1 MSHIDE
7 APESATAQAT
17 PELSVDPSSF
27 IPLYQQIT
35 DQVRGLIR
43 EGKRHPGE
51 VFFAEGEVAAML
63 GISKMPVRQAFQK
76 LRSEGW
82 LILARGKKPVIGA
95 GRVPWNFQE
104 LRGFSEEMRRRG
116 LDPAARVLS
125 MEQCDPDPEAAEA
138 LRLRPGEKIYRLRR
152 LRYMDQEPA
161 ALVTSY
167 LPVRLFPGLENYRF
181 EGSLYQ
187 IMENVY
193 QRKLGH
199 AEENI
204 GAIIAGP
211 DDAAILETTPGAA
224 LLLIRETAF
233 DPKQVPLEYSV
244 SLLRGDRY
252 HATVISV
259 RRT

>member
-1 MSHIDE
+1 MNSD
-7 APESATAQAT
+7 

-43 EGKRHPGE
+43 EGKRQPGD
-51 VFFAEGEVAAML
+51 VFLAEGEVAAML

-82 LILARGKKPVIGA
+82 LILARGRKPVIGA

-116 LDPAARVLS
+116 LEPAARVLS
-125 MEQCDPDPEAAEA
+125 MEQCDPDADATEA
-138 LRLRPGEKIYRLRR
+138 LRLQPGEKVYRLRR
-152 LRYMDQEPA
+152 LRYIDQEPA
-161 ALVTSY
+161 AIVTSH

-187 IMENVY
+187 LMETVY

-199 AEENI
+199 AEESI
-204 GAIIAGP
+204 GAVNAGP
-211 DDAAILETTPGAA
+211 EDAAVLETAAGAA
-224 LLLIRETAF
+224 LLVIREVAF
-233 DPKQVPLEYSV
+233 DPEHVPLEYSV

-252 HATVISV
+252 NATVISV